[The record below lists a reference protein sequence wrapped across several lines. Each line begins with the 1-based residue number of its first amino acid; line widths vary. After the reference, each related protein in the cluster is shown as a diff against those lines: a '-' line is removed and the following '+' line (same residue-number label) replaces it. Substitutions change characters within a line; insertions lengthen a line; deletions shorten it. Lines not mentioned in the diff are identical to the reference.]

1 MFKLIVRLALMA
13 MVTPLIA
20 PGASAQAKFPE
31 RTIRLV
37 VPFVAGGGVDTYAR
51 LIAQRLQDKLGG
63 AVIVENRA
71 GANSTLGGNYV
82 MQAAPD
88 GYTLLFSASTH
99 ISARLVMAKAPY
111 DPIADFTPIARVG
124 LAPMLVIM
132 APNKPQRTF
141 AEVVE
146 AARKQPAEWSA
157 ATPALGSPGHLATIA
172 FANLAG
178 FTPQIIP
185 YRGTAPALNDV
196 AGGHV
201 QLYIDAMIALLPMAQ
216 AGSVKPLAITGKN
229 RSKLAP
235 EIPTTAEGGMPDLDI
250 HSWYAVWGPKGM
262 PDELVKRLNGIV
274 NEITA
279 ELAWEGKLDALGI
292 EVVAETPE
300 QFARFEA
307 DDVARNAALLKS
319 VNFQPE

>member
-1 MFKLIVRLALMA
+1 MFKLMVRFVLMA
-13 MVTPLIA
+13 MAAALIA
-20 PGASAQAKFPE
+20 SGANAQAKFPE

-37 VPFVAGGGVDTYAR
+37 VPFAAGGGVDTYAR
-51 LIAQRLQDKLGG
+51 LLAQRLQDKLGST
-63 AVIVENRA
+63 VIVENRA
-71 GANSTLGGNYV
+71 GANSTLGANYV

-111 DPIADFTPIARVG
+111 DPIADFTPIARIGV
-124 LAPMLVIM
+124 APMLVVM
-132 APNKPQRTF
+132 APNKPQKNF

-146 AARKQPAEWSA
+146 AARKQPAGWSA
-157 ATPALGSPGHLATIA
+157 ATPALGSPGHLTTIA
-172 FANLAG
+172 LANLAG

-201 QLYIDAMIALLPMAQ
+201 QLYVDAMIALLPMAQ
-216 AGSVKPLAITGKN
+216 AGSVKPLAITAKT

-235 EIPTTAEGGMPDLDI
+235 EIPTTAEGGMPGLDI

-262 PDELVKRLNGIV
+262 PGDLVGHLNGIINQV
-274 NEITA
+274 TT
-279 ELAWEGKLDALGI
+279 ELARDGKLDALGI
-292 EVVAETPE
+292 DVVAETPDE
-300 QFARFEA
+300 FARFEA
-307 DDVARNAALLKS
+307 DDLARNAALLKS

>member
-1 MFKLIVRLALMA
+1 
-13 MVTPLIA
+13 
-20 PGASAQAKFPE
+20 
-31 RTIRLV
+31 
-37 VPFVAGGGVDTYAR
+37 
-51 LIAQRLQDKLGG
+51 
-63 AVIVENRA
+63 
-71 GANSTLGGNYV
+71 
-82 MQAAPD
+82 
-88 GYTLLFSASTH
+88 
-99 ISARLVMAKAPY
+99 
-111 DPIADFTPIARVG
+111 
-124 LAPMLVIM
+124 M

-146 AARKQPAEWSA
+146 AARKQPSDWSA

-172 FANLAG
+172 LANLAG
-178 FTPQIIP
+178 FAPQIIP

-216 AGSVKPLAITGKN
+216 AGSVKPLAITGKT

-235 EIPTTAEGGMPDLDI
+235 EIPTTAEGGMPGLDI
-250 HSWYAVWGPKGM
+250 HSWYAIWGPKGM
-262 PDELVKRLNGIV
+262 PDELVKRLNGVI

-279 ELAWEGKLDALGI
+279 ELARDGKLDALGI
-292 EVVAETPE
+292 DVVAETPE

>member
-1 MFKLIVRLALMA
+1 MFKRVLSLALLSIIA
-13 MVTPLIA
+13 PLVA
-20 PGASAQAKFPE
+20 PGAHAQKFPE
-31 RTIRLV
+31 RTIRLI
-37 VPFVAGGGVDTYAR
+37 VPFAAGGGVDTFAR
-51 LIAQRLQDKLGG
+51 LIAQRLQDRLGG

-71 GANSTLGGNYV
+71 GANSTLGGSHV

-111 DPIADFTPIARVG
+111 DPLADFTPIARVG
-124 LAPMLVIM
+124 LAPMLVVM
-132 APNKPQRTF
+132 APNKPQKTF
-141 AEVVE
+141 AEVVDS
-146 AARKQPAEWSA
+146 ARKQPADWAA

-172 FANLAG
+172 FGNLAG

-216 AGSVKPLAITGKN
+216 AGSVKPLAITGRA

-235 EIPTTAEGGMPDLDI
+235 EIPTTAESGMPGLDI

-262 PDELVKRLNGIV
+262 PDDLVARLNSQINLVTG
-274 NEITA
+274 
-279 ELAWEGKLDALGI
+279 ELAKEGKLDSLGI
-292 EVVAETPE
+292 DVVAETPE

-307 DDVARNAALLKS
+307 EEVARNAALLTS
-319 VNFQPE
+319 VNFKPE